1 MRKEL
6 ITEINRVKE
15 LMGLSLLTE
24 SNFVHVVNGKKVGIN
39 SGYGYRVI
47 DGQTR
52 FHAGLDLYAVSG
64 TQVLS
69 PADGTVIRVKFSTYN
84 PETKTGACGGEMII
98 DHGTIDGK
106 KIRTRYCHIRE
117 NKVEE
122 GDKVVQ
128 GQVIALSGGYAKKV
142 NGKIVSREYGA
153 GNSHGAHLHFEIY
166 ENGKTVNPKPYFD
179 SSNTTTPILTPPKE
193 KEKEKEEDDT
203 PKPEDDKTTTTTTT
217 TDDKTTTTG
226 KHTWLDVKNE
236 FDELKA
242 RLSNIKFLNIDFDK
256 IKEKI
261 EKRFPNLDFE
271 KIKEKVKNKF
281 PELGDV
287 LDKVEKGDIDLS
299 DGKEKVKDIIDKIED
314 AVKDEK
320 EKTDDDKPVPP
331 DLGKNDSDEPEE
343 KSKPSK
349 PKPPQL

>member
-15 LMGLSLLTE
+15 LMGVSLLTE

-47 DGQTR
+47 DGVKS

-69 PADGTVIRVKFSTYN
+69 PADGTVTRVVFKTYN
-84 PETKTGACGGEMII
+84 PETRTGACGGEMII

-117 NKVEE
+117 SKVEV
-122 GDKVVQ
+122 GDKVVR

-153 GNSHGAHLHFEIY
+153 GNSHGAHLHWEVY
-166 ENGKTVNPKPYFD
+166 ENGKTVNPKSYFNNSETID
-179 SSNTTTPILTPPKE
+179 PILTPPK
-193 KEKEKEEDDT
+193 D
-203 PKPEDDKTTTTTTT
+203 DDKTTST
-217 TDDKTTTTG
+217 TDDSSKLTSGDNKTNTTG

-242 RLSNIKFLNIDFDK
+242 RLSNIKFLNINFDK

-271 KIKEKVKNKF
+271 KIKDKVKNKF
-281 PELGDV
+281 PDLGDV
-287 LDKVEKGDIDLS
+287 LDKIEKGDVDLS
-299 DGKEKVKDIIDKIED
+299 DEKEKVENIIDKIED
-314 AVKDEK
+314 VVKGETKK
-320 EKTDDDKPVPP
+320 EKIPLPTPT
-331 DLGKNDSDEPEE
+331 E
-343 KSKPSK
+343 KQKIKLPTPTEK
-349 PKPPQL
+349 

>member
-47 DGQTR
+47 NGVEG

-122 GDKVVQ
+122 GDKVVR
-128 GQVIALSGGYAKKV
+128 GQVIALSGGAKNEK
-142 NGKIVSREYGA
+142 GA
-153 GNSHGAHLHFEIY
+153 GNSSGAHLHWEVY
-166 ENGKTVNPKPYFD
+166 ENGSTVNPKSYFD
-179 SSNTTTPILTPPKE
+179 SSDTTTPILTPPKE
-193 KEKEKEEDDT
+193 KEKEEDET

-271 KIKEKVKNKF
+271 KIKDKVKNKF

-287 LDKVEKGDIDLS
+287 LDKVEKGDVDLS

-320 EKTDDDKPVPP
+320 EKTDSDKPVPP
-331 DLGKNDSDEPEE
+331 DLGKKDKTDSGDK
-343 KSKPSK
+343 KSEQSK